1 MNQTSLDLQPPRRLY
16 SVSALTHEIREILTT
31 AYDGIWVSGEISGL
45 KLAASGHAY
54 FNLKDSSSQIRCV
67 IWKGSVRLLRVKP
80 QEGMAVLARGR
91 IDVYEPRGE
100 YQLIVETLEPQGQG
114 ALQLAFEQLKS
125 RLEAEGLFAAAR
137 KRPLPRFPRRI
148 GIVTS
153 PTGAV
158 IQDMIHVLTRRFPGL
173 HLRLYPAL
181 VQGPGSVEAIVEG
194 IRYFSENP
202 WADLLIVGRGGGSLE
217 DLWSFNEEAV
227 ARAIAACPVPVISA
241 VGHETDF
248 TIADFVADHR
258 APTPSAAAEI
268 AVPDARPL
276 IAALDSHSARLER
289 AARFAMLR
297 LAQRFDDIQF
307 RLRDCA
313 RMRLD
318 SLRRLI
324 EVHTALLRRSDPRQ
338 RLAQFRQRQAAAAAR
353 LTPALQRTL
362 FQHES
367 RLDAQT
373 QALVPALRRHLAAAH
388 ARHGSLQ
395 ASLRELSPLAVLE
408 RGYSIVQTAEGTV
421 LRDAGDTAPKAS
433 LSIRLHKG
441 TLKVK
446 VSSANPA

>member
-1 MNQTSLDLQPPRRLY
+1 MNQISLDLQPNRRLY
-16 SVSALTHEIREILTT
+16 SVSSLTREIRDLLTT
-31 AYDGIWVSGEISGL
+31 SYDGIWVSGEISGL

-54 FNLKDSSSQIRCV
+54 FNLKDSTSQIRCA
-67 IWKGSVRLLRVKP
+67 IWKGSMRLVRVKP

-100 YQLIVETLEPQGQG
+100 YQLIVEALEPQGQG
-114 ALQLAFEQLKS
+114 ALQLAFEQLKA
-125 RLEAEGLFAAAR
+125 RLEAEGLFAAER

-158 IQDMIHVLTRRFPGL
+158 IQDMIHVLTRRFPGV

-194 IRYFSENP
+194 IRHFSDNP

-217 DLWSFNEEAV
+217 DLWSFNDEAV

-248 TIADFVADHR
+248 TTADFVADYR

-268 AVPDARPL
+268 AVPDTRVLLEAVRT
-276 IAALDSHSARLER
+276 HTARLER
-289 AARFAMLR
+289 AARFSSLR
-297 LAQRFDDIQF
+297 LSQRFDDVQF
-307 RLRDCA
+307 RLRDRA
-313 RMRLD
+313 SIRLE

-324 EVHTALLRRSDPRQ
+324 EAHSAFIRRADPRL
-338 RLAQFRQRQAAAAAR
+338 RLAQFRQRHAAALAR

-362 FQHES
+362 FQRQS
-367 RLDAQT
+367 KFNALS
-373 QALVPALRRHLAAAH
+373 QALLPPPGRILAAAQ
-388 ARHGSLQ
+388 ARHQALQ
-395 ASLRELSPLAVLE
+395 ASLQQLSPLAVLE
-408 RGYSIVQTAEGTV
+408 RGYSIVQTADGAV
-421 LRDAGDTAPKAS
+421 LRDASDTAPKAN
-433 LSIRLHKG
+433 LNIRLHKG
-441 TLKVK
+441 SLKVK
-446 VSSANPA
+446 VSSAKLD